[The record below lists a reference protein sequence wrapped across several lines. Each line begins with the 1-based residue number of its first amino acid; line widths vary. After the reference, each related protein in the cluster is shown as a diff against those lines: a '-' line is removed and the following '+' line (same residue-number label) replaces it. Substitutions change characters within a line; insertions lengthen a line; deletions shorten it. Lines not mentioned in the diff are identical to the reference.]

1 MLIKKIAILGGA
13 GFVGQSLCNRLSKDG
28 YKLKV
33 PTRNREYNRENLILL
48 PNLELIET
56 DIHDP
61 ENLKNLLADCDAV
74 INLIGILN
82 EKGTNGEGFKKVH
95 VKFVKNLIS
104 ACEIHGI
111 RRIIQMSALGADAK
125 NGKSFYLK
133 TKGKAEELLF
143 SNTIG
148 IKNTILRPSVIF
160 GRKDSFFN
168 RFAKLL
174 KISPL
179 FFPLACYRT
188 KFSPV
193 YVLDVVEMISKILDD
208 PNSYNR
214 SYQLC
219 GPKTYSLK
227 NLVDY
232 TSKTLNCRCVIIPLN
247 NVLSHIQARV
257 FDFLPGK
264 PFSTDNYLSAQTDS
278 ICECNDLFIYNI
290 KPTALEDIVPQ
301 YLTDYEY
308 RSFYSMFRKD
318 SRKKL

>member
-1 MLIKKIAILGGA
+1 MIIKKIAIFGGT

-33 PTRNREYNRENLILL
+33 PTRNREYNREDLILL

-56 DIHDP
+56 DIHNS
-61 ENLKNLLADCDAV
+61 ENLKNLLTDCDAV

-82 EKGTNGEGFKKVH
+82 EKGNDGKGFEKVH
-95 VKFVKNLIS
+95 IKLIKNLIS

-111 RRIIQMSALGADAK
+111 HRIVQISALNADAK

-133 TKGKAEELLF
+133 TKGEAEKLLC
-143 SNTIG
+143 SNSTG
-148 IKNTILRPSVIF
+148 IKTTIFRPSVIF
-160 GRKDSFFN
+160 GKKDSFFN

-179 FFPLACYRT
+179 FFPLACYKT
-188 KFSPV
+188 KFAPV
-193 YVLDVVEMISKILDD
+193 YVHDVVEMMANSIED
-208 PNSYNR
+208 PDSYNK

-227 NLVDY
+227 DLVSY
-232 TSKTLNCRCVIIPLN
+232 TAKTLDLKCTIIPLN
-247 NVLSHIQARV
+247 NVLSRIQAKV

-278 ICECNDLFIYNI
+278 ICECNDLFRYNI
-290 KPTALEDIVPQ
+290 KPTAIEDIVPQ
-301 YLTDYEY
+301 YLSDYEY
-308 RSFYSMFRKD
+308 HSFYSKFHND
-318 SRKKL
+318 S

>member
-1 MLIKKIAILGGA
+1 MLIKKIAILGGT

-33 PTRNREYNRENLILL
+33 PTRNREFNRKNLILL

-56 DIHDP
+56 DIHNSK
-61 ENLKNLLADCDAV
+61 NLKNLLADCDAV

-82 EKGTNGEGFKKVH
+82 EKGNNGKGFKKVH
-95 VKFVKNLIS
+95 VELVKNLIS
-104 ACEIHGI
+104 ACKIHGI

-133 TKGKAEELLF
+133 TKGEAEELLF
-143 SNTIG
+143 SNTVG

-160 GRKDSFFN
+160 GRKDAFFN

-179 FFPLACYRT
+179 FFPLACYST

-193 YVLDVVEMISKILDD
+193 YVLDIVEMISKILDD
-208 PNSYNR
+208 PNSYNK

-227 NLVDY
+227 NLVGY
-232 TSKTLNCRCVIIPLN
+232 TSKTLGCRCLIVPLN
-247 NVLSHIQARV
+247 NVLSYIQARA

-264 PFSTDNYLSAQTDS
+264 PFSTDNYLSAQSDS
-278 ICECNDLFIYNI
+278 ICKCNDLFKYNI

-301 YLTDYEY
+301 YLADYEY
-308 RSFYSMFRKD
+308 DSFYSMFRKD
-318 SRKKL
+318 SKKNL